1 MKKAMLGFIAMA
13 MSLLATTANAG
24 DIRSIDP
31 CDQYGYVID
40 SGSMAQSYT
49 AGQTA
54 YFRIRLENTNSRE
67 CWEKGL
73 TNPWRFEYTGIGVDS
88 SLEWTINPPKVGVYV
103 SGQLRGATIVSALP
117 PADKGWYTDI
127 LCAYTVRP
135 GDLALPMT
143 LANNA
148 GKEVGDGSESTYYLD
163 TIPRSSSWRLI
174 SYERQSS
181 DDWNTVVATNVCT
194 FKYGKLDFG
203 GNTTAY
209 SQELS
214 ECTTDYSLKQAGLY
228 IKSID
233 FTSAE
238 YSVAQGRTERVTV
251 GIIGGVNTNGNG
263 TVYAMIK
270 KGGAVALA
278 EDSVEDI
285 TVAEDPNGDTDVAY
299 QVAKITIPSGED
311 VDSFTFKVEGV
322 TQDDE
327 STVYLSTTKSFVY
340 GDSDDLVTN
349 FVTAVVKC
357 VEPPPPYIAVTLD
370 GAASKTISS
379 TPDYKDYAVK
389 LTVTLSEPHTSDVT
403 VDVVPSM
410 ISGIATDP
418 LGKYIGMST
427 YSENSFLDKVT
438 NVTFTAAEMAGGTL
452 SKDLYVYVLG
462 ADDQTDGVGKGIIF
476 KAANVAIFNNK
487 NISAILYIKKS
498 VPQIL
503 YPTENYSYNGLAGG
517 VSSTFSIKIS
527 DDYTNMQS
535 PFTVEWLKTGSGT
548 PQTINDVTVNSDGEA
563 LLSIRYNAGEYTTR
577 FRVKNASGVWSDYR
591 TISVQVNPAKQV
603 SAVVEDPDDSGEYN
617 ETEEELTVRFNLTE
631 AYEDST
637 LYAFLV
643 PMDAAS
649 SNLVVCKAFN
659 TGVAIRSGDT
669 ESTGTAKIQL
679 LDGTEDTLPLTY
691 SIALRTA
698 KTWDAGETIGT
709 YESKDLEIYINNVP
723 PAVAAVNMSG
733 SAPVTVN
740 GGKFGGKASMG
751 LNKIFTLDV
760 EDVEADLEA
769 PVTSVWTFSDPNGN
783 AMTRTVVAPLDD
795 ISLTNVFE
803 VAGVY
808 TCTVKLQDKDMGK
821 KKYGEEFTFLVEV
834 LNTPS
839 LSIVFPNSNTYNET
853 DADKGLSYFYVD
865 LSTPATK
872 EIEVD
877 IQCTKMGANGE
888 LNITTTRVAYR
899 PGQVRQQVI
908 IDELDGTA
916 DSASFKGGFSVTA
929 KVITETTNEDGIA
942 YKAVYL
948 PVTEKMYVANEPP
961 VIVQPFDT
969 GATNDAPI
977 NVDIPLKWKIADVD
991 FDLNE
996 NLTITW
1002 ITSEGDM
1009 FETNGTDV
1017 AEGVF
1022 TTKFKSGGDKTITLT
1037 VMDKDGGSSR
1047 ITLYYKVAASKQV
1060 YVYPMGPYDG
1070 GLTALSRRYAS
1081 AAGIG
1086 EGRAWSSGSWD
1097 TEAFAHTYT
1106 YGATIVS
1113 TKISAE
1119 GYANGEADPNIDSSG
1134 RKLQPGSGT
1143 PYVYTDYMNRDS
1155 FFYAWVIAS
1164 KGGED
1169 DKSNSYTASP
1179 LIAPV
1184 SPKAKSK
1191 TRDYQLSLPT
1201 KLEGEDKSN
1210 PMYLDSF
1217 IEAYFAKELYA
1228 ADNMGDMNADG
1239 IPDYFATLYWSLPTG
1254 ESKTIPEALTG
1265 QSISGSKG
1273 DEEGEGETATASDLA
1288 NIATYNDD
1296 LDFIPA
1302 AWTSANPLKPTNCG
1316 PGLPFTALREIR
1328 GFGMGLNE
1336 PGVSDYELTEAETLA
1351 LYAAY
1356 AVAKGESATDY
1367 SVATDWAKSV
1377 GWTPESINPLS
1388 GARLNP
1394 LNPDTDGDGL
1404 GDAWEYYFWYYAKI
1418 GAVVNGVWGQL
1429 EGRRYD
1435 SASPSMSTRIS
1446 PEEIAA
1452 AFNPHLVR
1460 ETEGVWGI
1468 DFDNDGL
1475 SDLEEFALGTNPC
1488 DWDTDGD
1495 GASDLYE
1502 VMSGL
1507 DPVSAEVD
1515 LNPDCDFMARCEY
1528 VEDTFTLYT
1537 FADGR
1542 TFALPTST
1550 SSSIAPVEPAS
1561 TSSFYKVEI
1570 AAGAETAVY
1579 WTEAKP
1585 VTYTVDGTEYL
1596 AAGVDAF
1603 ETLDVAGVAY
1613 LGEKAFLAAG
1623 AQIVSVGAAEEP
1635 VAEAVLPEGG
1645 FSWTDPGT
1653 LEKASTA
1660 KALEVFNYAGDG
1672 ITYVPCTSNV
1682 TGYVD
1687 IPLDQAV
1694 VKVQSE
1700 AKITLMHDQV
1710 FTQYGFDPR
1719 VAWNIDA
1726 YGFLDNRWRA
1736 QNSENAGEMGVAGT
1750 PTNTV
1755 AFTSADEYLLMQY
1768 RAKVH
1773 ADKYAG
1779 LPAAPSVSALAACT
1793 TFPNLPLDFVRG
1805 LEYSYAPFVSSNVT
1819 YSAYWDSLTKNR
1831 TIHGADTDGDGVPD
1845 GWELY
1850 VGSDANLDDAAR
1862 YFDTDTLNLAE
1873 EYAGVDSCNA
1883 YTNRFDK
1890 SGNLVYPEVDTVT
1903 KNHPGKNGGWWNK
1916 FFPTN
1921 PFSEDTDGDGL
1932 LDNAERDP
1940 HSGSFPVGRN
1950 SYSASLTFIY
1960 GDNNEK
1966 YSNDGTT
1973 KCFRGGGLNPCTVDT
1988 DCDLLPDP
1996 WEYEFAGIVFENG
2009 SFKVSL
2015 SDSDF
2020 ATLVQADAH
2029 QNGLDTNS
2037 VAQIRGGMDGT
2048 FKGDADYDFDHDGL
2062 INCQEYLVQSLRH
2075 LRYDDSKTPLMGIH
2089 PDSKKFVCFIP
2100 FSAWDGNA
2108 FHKQCLKAGFTGL
2121 SAWQFRELG
2130 YFALPPHSWDPIALN
2145 SAGLGSCANY
2155 DHSEGAGYRVMLR
2168 PVIEIPLMGPKQA
2181 TGYAS
2186 TDPRCWDTDND
2197 GMDDYYEIFHGLNPL
2212 LGSAADPTS
2221 RTEQG
2226 NYNFQMY
2233 DVVARIYGGTI
2244 NAWCNAWT
2252 GYGDTQPAFDAI
2264 QRPWMIGTME
2274 CDADGDGLR
2283 NDEES
2288 LKVNLAKPQNTHT
2301 DPTPLWM
2308 TDSTSKRFA
2317 SFTSQYYG
2325 PDPYLS
2331 EVPTYN
2337 ELNSYPDIFCYP
2349 WKDLNSNTRVNAPGS
2364 GGINR
2369 SWMFSFEENEGYDT
2383 DHDFKSD
2390 SVELVRK
2397 VEPTSDPLNFSDPNR
2412 RQALYLPGQDS
2423 AAVSYNSESRRSIG
2437 TEPDLLKQFTV
2448 ECWVYPE
2455 EAQADKVIIER
2466 VCVYGASTLSN
2477 NQTYV
2482 RANFRIGI
2490 DAEGHVYGEYEGT
2503 TKDSGCI
2510 HLTGQKLELA
2520 KWTHVAFTYN
2530 GYTAALYMNGDMAP
2544 VASVNGAGLIPANGI
2559 DGILQESGTSVMP
2572 YTGYRALP
2580 CANII
2585 GARALTA
2592 RAVSVSPGTTWNGD
2606 FCSNSFYKGWIDE
2619 VRVWDGARTPTQIH
2633 DNYLKRY
2640 TLDDVSAQRDTVYKA
2655 WRNGATRADN
2665 DPATALPAEL
2675 LLHYNFASI
2684 PGGIAEEN
2692 VIKAPAGFQAAVL
2705 DNVRKTNSK
2714 DLDSALNVGWW
2725 DDLAVKSTVYD
2736 NYAIVP
2742 WIENTVAHLPLMDGS
2757 SVDSQYWNAY
2767 AAGLI
2772 SAESIGKADGY
2783 TYPNSANP
2791 YSSYV
2796 YRFERVHHL
2805 NNLASAWTLG
2815 SYDGTGT
2822 ISGDPRY
2829 DSYMFQLRSDF
2840 VGTSDLI
2847 PLGGAFAKRGL
2858 SATEAIEFW
2867 DGQGAMDA
2875 WTLTSSGS
2883 GAVDSDG
2890 DGIPNWADKDNAKP
2904 ATEDEIRDYLSALA
2918 AGRLPDG
2925 TTNSSYKADA
2935 DVNNDGLLDWW
2946 QQLYDLKGSAK
2957 SDTDKDGLADFAEY
2971 LVSKFSPDH
2980 VINPNL
2986 AKTNGKMFDYFLKWG
3001 DLYLGEMF
3009 ADHDFMEDEW
3019 ENRFAGSVTSS
3030 AIYDPHADPDGD
3042 GWSNYAECRAGTLP
3056 DRTATI
3062 TAEGQQVP
3070 DYPEPMISV
3079 KAFCK
3084 NAAQL
3089 SAPVVVMAYSDAGLS
3104 TADATWNIP
3113 GSDESM
3119 VYERVVGVNPGVKTR
3134 YVLGPSI
3141 VVPGSVQ
3148 VYSRDPA
3155 ELDVVDGRGTWM
3167 GPANAPWR
3175 EIMREEPITGNNYMA
3190 NISASE
3196 VVGTVEYRTGVVD
3209 IDFAALP
3216 KYRYDM
3222 LDSYTFYAPAT
3233 NTYIRS
3239 NLAQSYVKIT
3249 WESKRLADESKWEFA
3264 LSRATAGHI
3273 REGLNTFV
3281 AFADID
3287 GNGAYTVGEPLG
3299 IARNVDV
3306 KWNSASFEIELTY
3319 DGSKRAAI
3327 GISSDAPEAV
3337 RNAHLTVKRFLVN
3350 GLDSSGYGQ
3359 ILNPIIIEREIGNRT
3374 YIHEGDLLEA
3384 ADFDIDWSKFPN
3396 DVLNSSMV
3404 TGSKMNVTTV
3414 VYRATVSM
3422 KSASGNEVFSENHDF
3437 KRVFTPSQL
3446 VASPCDGYAVNYGAR
3461 PVFRWERDARTSRY
3475 DWDTFTAF
3483 SILVTATNGSK
3494 AVEIWN
3500 SGVQQMPAALPSGTF
3515 EWQAPLYVNDI
3526 MANGSKFANASNYY
3540 WQIALHNSKYQVPL
3554 TLANVNAKKVSASA
3568 PRKFRMNVYGAGENA
3583 SGYGSIDACVKYFG
3597 PATNT
3602 AIVRVEAYTTPD
3614 FSGLPAGRAY
3624 TTDHVSMSDGS
3635 HFTNKVSIIGLE
3647 TGTYYVLAYIDSDN
3661 DGKRSDWESW
3671 GYVCPRGDIV
3681 TGSMFAPKAID
3692 VVGNAKSE
3700 TTVFIEDTDVDQDT
3714 LPDVHEY
3721 DTAKSKT
3728 GNFLQEKG
3736 VPENGSNSY
3745 IAVNPELDQVI
3756 GNLIRSGST
3765 PAMLSAGSGM
3775 MSMNLASLALGVP
3788 TLENSIEGTTLAIK
3802 SIALDGDNVNLAVG
3816 AAADEPAKGTVFV
3829 SDGKVTATI
3838 RVWHTE
3844 SLEGS
3849 WDYKDHEIV
3858 FAIEEGKVSDTL
3870 TFSLSELGLNSSKGF
3885 FKVEVK

>member
-1 MKKAMLGFIAMA
+1 MKKAMLGFIATA
-13 MSLLATTANAG
+13 MSLMAITVQAG
-24 DIRSIDP
+24 SIRSIDP

-40 SGSMAQSYT
+40 SGSMAQPYT

-54 YFRIRLENTNSRE
+54 YFRIRLENMNSRE
-67 CWEKGL
+67 SWETKDSTTKL
-73 TNPWRFEYTGIGVDS
+73 SNPWRFQYTGIGVDS
-88 SLEWTINPPKVGVYV
+88 ALEWAITPPKVGVYV
-103 SGQLRGATIVSALP
+103 SGQLRGATIVPAP

-127 LCAYTVRP
+127 LCSYTVRP

-143 LANNA
+143 LANQS
-148 GKEVGDGSESTYYLD
+148 GKEMGDGSDAEYYLD
-163 TIPRSSSWRLI
+163 TIPRSGAWKLVAYGRKGVSEW
-174 SYERQSS
+174 
-181 DDWNTVVATNVCT
+181 DTVTSTNICS
-194 FKYGKLDFG
+194 FKYGESSFF
-203 GNTTAY
+203 NSSA
-209 SQELS
+209 SAAS
-214 ECTTDYSLKQAGLY
+214 EMNDWTTDYALKQAGLY
-228 IKSID
+228 LKSVD
-233 FTSAE
+233 FTAPE
-238 YSVAQGRTERVTV
+238 YSVAQGRTEKVTV
-251 GIIGGVNTNGNG
+251 GIVGGVNTNGNG
-263 TVYAMIK
+263 TVYAMVK
-270 KGGAVALA
+270 DGDAVALA
-278 EDSVEDI
+278 EDSVELV
-285 TVAEDPNGDTDVAY
+285 TVPEDPNGNKDVAY
-299 QVAKITIPSGED
+299 QIAKVTIPSGAD
-311 VDSFTFKVEGV
+311 VDTFSFKVKGV
-322 TQDDE
+322 TQGDE
-327 STVYLSTTKSFVY
+327 STVYLSTTKSFTY
-340 GDSDDLVTN
+340 GGSKDLVTN

-357 VEPPPPYIAVTLD
+357 VAPPPPYIAVTLD
-370 GAASKTISS
+370 GAASKSITSS
-379 TPDYKDYAVK
+379 PNYTDYAAK
-389 LTVTLSEPHTSDVT
+389 LTVTLSEAHTSDVT
-403 VDVVPSM
+403 VNVTPSM
-410 ISGIATDP
+410 ISNNGTDP
-418 LGKYIGMST
+418 LGKYVGMST
-427 YSENSFLDKVT
+427 YSENGFLEKVT

-462 ADDQTDGVGKGIIF
+462 ADDQTDGIGKGIIF
-476 KAANVAIFNNK
+476 KAANVAIYNNE
-487 NISAILYIKKS
+487 NVSAILYIKKS
-498 VPQIL
+498 TPQIL
-503 YPTENYSYNGLAGG
+503 YPTESQSYSGLAGG
-517 VSSTFSIKIS
+517 VSSSFTIKIS

-535 PFTVEWLKTGSGT
+535 PFTVEWLKTGSGS
-548 PQTINDVTVNSDGEA
+548 PQTISNVEVNSDGEA
-563 LLSIRYNAGEYTTR
+563 TVAIRYNAGDYTTR
-577 FRVKNASGVWSDYR
+577 FRVKNASEVWSDYR
-591 TISVQVNPAKQV
+591 TITVQVNPAKQV

-617 ETEEELTVRFNLTE
+617 ETEEELTVRFQLTE
-631 AYEDST
+631 AYDEDST

-659 TGVAIRSGDT
+659 TGIAIKSGDV
-669 ESTGTAKIQL
+669 ESTATAKIQL
-679 LDGTEDTLPLTY
+679 LDGTDETLPLTY
-691 SIALRTA
+691 SIVLRTA
-698 KTWDAGETIGT
+698 KTWNAGETIGT

-723 PAVAAVNMSG
+723 PAVVAVNMSG
-733 SAPVTVN
+733 SAPVTQN
-740 GGKFGGKASMG
+740 GGKFAGKASMG

-760 EDVEADLEA
+760 EDVEADLTNE
-769 PVTSVWTFSDPNGN
+769 VTSVWTFSDPNGN
-783 AMTRTVVAPLDD
+783 AMPHTVVAPLDE

-808 TCTVKLQDKDMGK
+808 TCTVKLQDKDMSK
-821 KKYGEEFTFLVEV
+821 KKYGEVFTFQVEV

-839 LSIVFPNSNTYNET
+839 LSIEFPNSNTFNET
-853 DADKGLSYFYVD
+853 DADKGLSYFNID
-865 LSTPATK
+865 LSIPATK
-872 EIEVD
+872 AIEVEIE
-877 IQCTKMGANGE
+877 CTKMGANGV
-888 LNITTTRVAYR
+888 LNISTNRASFR
-899 PGQVRQQVI
+899 PGQVRQQII

-942 YKAVYL
+942 YKDVYL
-948 PVTEKMYVANEPP
+948 PATAKMYVANEAP

-977 NVDIPLKWKIADVD
+977 NVEIPLKWKIADVD
-991 FDLNE
+991 SDLNE
-996 NLTITW
+996 NLTISW

-1022 TTKFKSGGDKTITLT
+1022 TTKFKSGGDKTVTLT
-1037 VMDKDGGSSR
+1037 VMDKDGGTSN

-1070 GLTALSRRYAS
+1070 GLTALSRKYAS

-1086 EGRAWSSGSWD
+1086 EGRAWSETGSRETD
-1097 TEAFAHTYT
+1097 AFAHTYT

-1113 TKISAE
+1113 AKIRAE
-1119 GYANGEADPNIDSSG
+1119 GYKSGYSTSEDKWTPITKEGEVWPREGADAYEYNE
-1134 RKLQPGSGT
+1134 L
-1143 PYVYTDYMNRDS
+1143 RDS

-1164 KGGED
+1164 KGGEEE
-1169 DKSNSYTASP
+1169 KSNSYTASP
-1179 LIAPV
+1179 LISPV

-1191 TRDYQLSLPT
+1191 IRDYQLSLPT

-1239 IPDYFATLYWSLPTG
+1239 IPDYFATLYWSMPTG

-1265 QSISGSKG
+1265 QAIAGSEGGKE
-1273 DEEGEGETATASDLA
+1273 DGEGESATASDLA

-1296 LDFIPA
+1296 LDFIPVS
-1302 AWTSANPLKPTNCG
+1302 WTSANPLKPTNCG

-1328 GFGMGLNE
+1328 GFGTGLNE
-1336 PGVSDYELTEAETLA
+1336 PTVSDYELTEAETSA

-1356 AVAKGESATDY
+1356 ALDKGEAAADYAAATNWATSAR
-1367 SVATDWAKSV
+1367 
-1377 GWTPESINPLS
+1377 WTPESIHPLS

-1404 GDAWEYYFWYYAKI
+1404 GDAWEYYFWYYAKV
-1418 GAVVNGVWGQL
+1418 GAIVGGKWGQL

-1435 SASPSMSTRIS
+1435 AASPTMSTRIS

-1452 AFNPHLVR
+1452 TFNPHLVR
-1460 ETEGVWGI
+1460 ETEAQWGV

-1475 SDLEEFALGTNPC
+1475 SDLEEFVLGTNPC

-1507 DPVSAEVD
+1507 DPVDSSDGA

-1528 VEDTFTLYT
+1528 AEDTFTLYT

-1542 TFALPTST
+1542 TFALPTAT
-1550 SSSIAPVEPAS
+1550 SSSIVPAEPAT
-1561 TSSFYKVEI
+1561 TSNFIKVEV
-1570 AAGAETAVY
+1570 AVGAETAVY
-1579 WTEAKP
+1579 WTEGKP
-1585 VTYTVDGTEYL
+1585 ATYTLNGAEYL

-1603 ETLDVAGVAY
+1603 ATLDVAGVAY
-1613 LGEKAFLAAG
+1613 RGEKTVLAAG
-1623 AQIVSVGAAEEP
+1623 TPIASVGAAEEP
-1635 VAEAVLPEGG
+1635 VVDAVLPKGG
-1645 FSWTDPGT
+1645 ISWTDPGT
-1653 LEKASTA
+1653 LEAASTT
-1660 KALEVFNYAGDG
+1660 KALEVFNYGGDG
-1672 ITYVPCTSNV
+1672 VTFVPCTTNV
-1682 TGYVD
+1682 STYVD
-1687 IPLDQAV
+1687 LPLDQAV

-1700 AKITLMHDQV
+1700 AKITLIHDQV
-1710 FTQYGFDPR
+1710 YVQYGFDPR
-1719 VAWNIDA
+1719 VAWNIDK

-1736 QNSENAGEMGVAGT
+1736 QDSENAGDMGDAGT

-1755 AFTSADEYLLMQY
+1755 AFTSADEYLVMQY

-1773 ADKYAG
+1773 GDEYAALPVAPTVLDLSAD
-1779 LPAAPSVSALAACT
+1779 T
-1793 TFPNLPLDFVRG
+1793 TFPNLPLDFIADQETASDAGANTNAAFVAQFTK
-1805 LEYSYAPFVSSNVT
+1805 YSPV
-1819 YSAYWDSLTKNR
+1819 
-1831 TIHGADTDGDGVPD
+1831 HGADTDEDGIPD

-1850 VGSDANLDDAAR
+1850 VTSNPNFDDAGR
-1862 YFDTDTLNLAE
+1862 YLDEDKLNLAQ

-1883 YTNRFDK
+1883 YTNRFNAK
-1890 SGNLVYPEVDTVT
+1890 GELIYPEVYSITV
-1903 KNHPGKNGGWWNK
+1903 NHPGKNGGWWNK

-1921 PFSEDTDGDGL
+1921 PLEKDTDGDGL
-1932 LDNAERDP
+1932 QDHEERDS
-1940 HSGSFPVGRN
+1940 HSGSLPVGRN
-1950 SYSASLTFIY
+1950 GYSTSFTFIY
-1960 GDNNEK
+1960 GDNAEK
-1966 YSNDGTT
+1966 YAMDGTT

-1988 DCDLLPDP
+1988 DCDLLPDA
-1996 WEYEFAGIVFENG
+1996 WEYQFAGIVYENG
-2009 SFKVSL
+2009 KFKASL

-2020 ATLVQADAH
+2020 ATLVQSDAH

-2062 INCQEYLVQSLRH
+2062 LNCQEYLVQSLRH
-2075 LRYDDSKTPLMGIH
+2075 LRYDDSKTPLMGVD
-2089 PDSKKFVCFIP
+2089 PGSKRFVRFLP

-2108 FHKQCLKAGFTGL
+2108 FHKKCNESGFTGL
-2121 SAWQFRELG
+2121 AAWQFRELG
-2130 YFALPPHSWDPIALN
+2130 YFALPPHSWDQIALN
-2145 SAGLGSCANY
+2145 KAGHSNCKNY
-2155 DHSEGAGYRVMLR
+2155 EHSEGTGYRVMLR

-2221 RTEQG
+2221 RNEQG

-2233 DVVARIYGGTI
+2233 DVVAGIYGGVI

-2288 LKVNLAKPQNTHT
+2288 LKVNLAKPANSHT

-2331 EVPTYN
+2331 ETPSYN

-2397 VEPTSDPLNFSDPNR
+2397 VEPTSDPLNFSDPSR
-2412 RQALYLPGQDS
+2412 RQALYLPGDAS

-2455 EAQADKVIIER
+2455 EAQADRVIIER

-2490 DAEGHVYGEYEGT
+2490 DAEGRAYGEYEGST
-2503 TKDSGCI
+2503 VDSGCI
-2510 HLTGQKLELA
+2510 HLTGQKLPA
-2520 KWTHVAFTYN
+2520 GKWTHLAFTYN
-2530 GYTAALYMNGDMAP
+2530 GYTAALYMNGEMAP
-2544 VASVNGAGLIPANGI
+2544 VASINGAGLIPANGI
-2559 DGILQESGTSVMP
+2559 DGILQESGTSVLP

-2580 CANII
+2580 CANIV
-2585 GARALTA
+2585 GARALTPA
-2592 RAVSVSPGTTWNGD
+2592 AVNVTPETTWEAFG
-2606 FCSNSFYKGWIDE
+2606 SFYKGWIDE

-2633 DNYLKRY
+2633 DDYLKRY
-2640 TLDDVSAQRDTVYKA
+2640 SFEQVSAQRDTVYKA
-2655 WRNGATRADN
+2655 WRNGATRADH

-2783 TYPNSANP
+2783 SYPNSANP

-2805 NNLASAWTLG
+2805 NNLASAWTL
-2815 SYDGTGT
+2815 SSPDGAGT

-2847 PLGGAFAKRGL
+2847 PLGGAFAKRGE
-2858 SATEAIEFW
+2858 TFW

-2875 WTLTSSGS
+2875 WTLTSDGS
-2883 GAVDSDG
+2883 GVVDSDG
-2890 DGIPNWADKDNAKP
+2890 DGIPDWAEKLGYTTAEK
-2904 ATEDEIRDYLSALA
+2904 YLKALA
-2918 AGRLPDG
+2918 EGLIPVQGFEVKNGAFADV
-2925 TTNSSYKADA
+2925 ADA
-2935 DVNNDGLLDWW
+2935 NNDGLRDWW
-2946 QQLYDLKGSAK
+2946 QKLYDLKDNAK

-2971 LVSKFSPDH
+2971 LVGEVFDVTNVSP
-2980 VINPNL
+2980 VI
-2986 AKTNGKMFDYFLKWG
+2986 AKTDGVMLDYFIKWG

-3019 ENRFAGSVTSS
+3019 ENRFAGSITSS
-3030 AIYDPHADPDGD
+3030 AVYDPHTDADGD

-3089 SAPVVVMAYSDAGLS
+3089 SAPVVVMAYSDDSLS
-3104 TADATWNIP
+3104 SADATWNIP
-3113 GSDESM
+3113 GSEESM

-3167 GPANAPWR
+3167 GPADAPWR

-3319 DGSKRAAI
+3319 DESTRAAI

-3337 RNAHLTVKRFLVN
+3337 RNARLIVNRSLVN
-3350 GLDSSGYGQ
+3350 GKPSTSSGGIQ
-3359 ILNPIIIEREIGNRT
+3359 NPVIIEREIGSRT
-3374 YIHEGDLLEA
+3374 YIHEGDLLKA
-3384 ADFDIDWSKFPN
+3384 ADFDIDWSNFTR
-3396 DVLNSSMV
+3396 DVLNSKMV
-3404 TGSKMNVTTV
+3404 TGANMNVTSV
-3414 VYRATVSM
+3414 VYRVDVSM
-3422 KSASGNEVFSENHDF
+3422 KSASGEEVVSESHDI
-3437 KRVFTPSQL
+3437 KRAFTTKQL
-3446 VASPCDGYAVNYGAR
+3446 VATPCNAYAVNYGAR
-3461 PVFRWERDARTSRY
+3461 PVFRWKNSASGVSSQ

-3500 SGVQQMPAALPSGTF
+3500 SGVQQMPPALPSGEF
-3515 EWQAPLYVNDI
+3515 EWKAPLYVNDI
-3526 MANGSKFANASNYY
+3526 MANGSEFANTSNYY
-3540 WQIALHNSKYQVPL
+3540 WQVALHNSKYQVPVSL
-3554 TLANVNAKKVSASA
+3554 KNITDKKVLASV
-3568 PRKFRMNVYGAGENA
+3568 PQKFRMNVYGAGENA
-3583 SGYGSIDACVKYFG
+3583 TGYGVIDACVKYFG
-3597 PATNT
+3597 PAANT
-3602 AIVRVEAYTTPD
+3602 AVVRVEAYTTPD
-3614 FSGLPAGRAY
+3614 FSGLPAGRGY
-3624 TTDHVSMSDGS
+3624 TTNYEALSDTS
-3635 HFTNKVSIIGLE
+3635 FTDKVSLIGLE
-3647 TGTYYVLAYIDSDN
+3647 AGTYYVLAYIDSDN
-3661 DGKRSDWESW
+3661 DGKRSNWESW

-3681 TGSMFAPKAID
+3681 TGSMFAPQAITVSANVKSD
-3692 VVGNAKSE
+3692 VV
-3700 TTVFIEDTDVDQDT
+3700 VFIEDTDIDQDT
-3714 LPDVHEY
+3714 LPDVYEY
-3721 DTAKSKT
+3721 DTAKKQS
-3728 GNFLQEKG
+3728 GDFLQEKG
-3736 VPENGSNSY
+3736 TPENGNNSY
-3745 IAVNPELDQVI
+3745 ISINPELDSLI
-3756 GNLIRSGST
+3756 RNLINAGST
-3765 PAMLSAGSGM
+3765 PSMLSAGAGM
-3775 MSMNLASLALGVP
+3775 MSMNLASLALGMP
-3788 TLENSIEGTTLAIK
+3788 TLENSVEEGTLAIK
-3802 SIALDGDNVNLAVG
+3802 SIALDGDNVNLTVG

-3829 SDGKVTATI
+3829 SDGKVTVTI
-3838 RVWHTE
+3838 VVSYADALGGTWNSTE
-3844 SLEGS
+3844 LTKTFEIEDGS
-3849 WDYKDHEIV
+3849 VADI
-3858 FAIEEGKVSDTL
+3858 L
-3870 TFSLSELGLNSSKGF
+3870 TFSLSELGLDSSKGF
-3885 FKVEVK
+3885 FKVELK

>member
-1 MKKAMLGFIAMA
+1 MKKAMLGFIASA
-13 MSLLATTANAG
+13 MSLLATTAQAG

-40 SGSMAQSYT
+40 NGSMAQPYT

-54 YFRIRLENTNSRE
+54 YFRIRLENMNSRE
-67 CWEKGL
+67 SWETKDTSKL
-73 TNPWRFEYTGIGVDS
+73 SNPWRFQYTGIGVDS
-88 SLEWTINPPKVGVYV
+88 ALEWAINPPKVGVYV
-103 SGQLRGATIVSALP
+103 SGQLRGATVVSVVP
-117 PADKGWYTDI
+117 PADKAWYTDI
-127 LCAYTVRP
+127 LCSYTVRP

-143 LANNA
+143 LANQA
-148 GKEVGDGSESTYYLD
+148 GKEMGDGSASEYYLD
-163 TIPRSSSWRLI
+163 TIPRSGAWRLMA
-174 SYERQSS
+174 YERESAS
-181 DDWNTVVATNVCT
+181 TWDTVVATNTCT
-194 FKYGKLDFG
+194 FKYGETQFF
-203 GNTTAY
+203 NANA
-209 SQELS
+209 SAAS
-214 ECTTDYSLKQAGLY
+214 EMTEWTTDYALKQAGLY
-228 IKSID
+228 VKSVD
-233 FTSAE
+233 FTASE
-238 YSVAQGRTERVTV
+238 YSVGQGRTEKVNI
-251 GIIGGVNTNGNG
+251 GIVGGVNTNGNG

-270 KGGAVALA
+270 DGDAVALA
-278 EDSVEDI
+278 EDSVEVV

-299 QVAKITIPSGED
+299 QVAKVTIPSGED
-311 VDSFTFKVEGV
+311 VDSFSFKVRGV
-322 TQDDE
+322 TQGAE
-327 STVYLSTTKSFVY
+327 SIVYLSTTKSFAY
-340 GDSDDLVTN
+340 GDSHDLVTN

-357 VEPPPPYIAVTLD
+357 VEPPPPYIAVTLN
-370 GAASKTISS
+370 GEASKSITSVPNY
-379 TPDYKDYAVK
+379 TDYAAK
-389 LTVTLSEPHTSDVT
+389 LTVTLSEAHTSDVT
-403 VDVVPSM
+403 VDVTPTMV
-410 ISGIATDP
+410 SGNGADP

-427 YSENSFLDKVT
+427 YSENGFLEKVT
-438 NVTFTAAEMAGGTL
+438 TVTFSAAEMAGGML

-476 KAANVAIFNNK
+476 KAANVAIFNNE
-487 NISAILYIKKS
+487 NVSAILYIKKS

-548 PQTINDVTVNSDGEA
+548 PQTISDVRVNSDGEA
-563 LLSIRYNAGEYTTR
+563 ALSIRYNAGEYTTR
-577 FRVKNASGVWSDYR
+577 FRVKNAAGVWSDYR

-603 SAVVEDPDDSGEYN
+603 SAVVEDPNDSGEYN
-617 ETEEELTVRFNLTE
+617 ETEEELTVRFKLTE

-643 PMDAAS
+643 PMDTVS
-649 SNLVVCKAFN
+649 SNLVVCKAFD
-659 TGVAIRSGDT
+659 TGIAIRSGDT

-679 LDGTEDTLPLTY
+679 LDGTDETLPLTY

-783 AMTRTVVAPLDD
+783 AMTHTVVAPLDD

-821 KKYGEEFTFLVEV
+821 KKYGEVFTFLVEV

-877 IQCTKMGANGE
+877 IQCTKVGATGV
-888 LNITTTRVAYR
+888 LNITTTRVSYR

-929 KVITETTNEDGIA
+929 KVITEATNEDGIA

-948 PVTEKMYVANEPP
+948 PATEKMYVANEAP

-991 FDLNE
+991 FDLND
-996 NLTITW
+996 NLSITW

-1022 TTKFKSGGDKTITLT
+1022 TTKFKSGGDKTVTLT
-1037 VMDKDGGSSR
+1037 VMDKDGGSNR

-1119 GYANGEADPNIDSSG
+1119 GYANGEADPNINQSG
-1134 RKLQPGSGT
+1134 RKIQPGSGT

-1217 IEAYFAKELYA
+1217 IEAYFAKELYP

-1239 IPDYFATLYWSLPTG
+1239 IPDYFATLYWSMPTG

-1265 QSISGSKG
+1265 QAIAGSEGGKE
-1273 DEEGEGETATASDLA
+1273 DGEGESATASDLA

-1302 AWTSANPLKPTNCG
+1302 SWTSANPLKPTNCG

-1336 PGVSDYELTEAETLA
+1336 PGVSDYELTEAETSA

-1356 AVAKGESATDY
+1356 ALANGASAADY
-1367 SVATDWAKSV
+1367 AAATNWAASVR
-1377 GWTPESINPLS
+1377 WTPESVNPLS

-1404 GDAWEYYFWYYAKI
+1404 GDAWEYYFWYYAKV

-1435 SASPSMSTRIS
+1435 AASPTMSVRIS

-1460 ETEGVWGI
+1460 ETEGQWGV

-1507 DPVSAEVD
+1507 DPVAAD
-1515 LNPDCDFMARCEY
+1515 GALNPDCDFMARCEY
-1528 VEDTFTLYT
+1528 AEDTFTLFT
-1537 FADGR
+1537 FANGKV
-1542 TFALPTST
+1542 FALPTAT
-1550 SSSIAPVEPAS
+1550 VAPIAFDAPAS
-1561 TSSFYKVEI
+1561 TSKFYKVEV
-1570 AAGAETAVY
+1570 AAGEETSIYWAES
-1579 WTEAKP
+1579 KP
-1585 VTYTVDGTEYL
+1585 VAYTLDGVEYL

-1603 ETLDVAGVAY
+1603 ATLAIENVAY
-1613 LGEKAFLAAG
+1613 RGEKTILAAG
-1623 AQIVSVGAAEEP
+1623 TKVASIGADSEDVVDAIIAKEGISWIDP
-1635 VAEAVLPEGG
+1635 DTHEA
-1645 FSWTDPGT
+1645 
-1653 LEKASTA
+1653 ASTA
-1660 KALEVFNYAGDG
+1660 KALEVFNYGGDG
-1672 ITYVPCTSNV
+1672 VTFVPCTTNV
-1682 TGYVD
+1682 STYTD
-1687 IPLDQAV
+1687 LPLDQAV

-1700 AKITLMHDQV
+1700 VKITLIHDQV

-1719 VAWNIDA
+1719 VAWNIDK

-1736 QNSENAGEMGVAGT
+1736 QDSEGSGDMGDAGT

-1768 RAKVH
+1768 RAKAH
-1773 ADKYAG
+1773 AEKYEG
-1779 LPAAPSVSALAACT
+1779 LSVVPSISSLKALT
-1793 TFPNLPLDFVRG
+1793 TFPNLPLDFVRD
-1805 LEYSYAPFVSSNVT
+1805 LEYSYAPFVSSNET
-1819 YSAYWDSLTKNR
+1819 YVAYWEEFTKNR
-1831 TIHGADTDGDGVPD
+1831 TVHGADTDDDGVPD

-1850 VGSDANLDDAAR
+1850 VGSNANLDDAGR
-1862 YFDTDTLNLAE
+1862 YLDTDKLSLAQ

-1883 YTNRFDK
+1883 YSNRFDTA
-1890 SGNLVYPEVDTVT
+1890 GNLVYPEVATVT
-1903 KNHPGKNGGWWNK
+1903 RNHPGKNGGWWNK

-1921 PFSEDTDGDGL
+1921 PLSDDTDGDGL
-1932 LDNAERDP
+1932 KDHEERDSY
-1940 HSGSFPVGRN
+1940 SGSLPVGRN
-1950 SYSASLTFIY
+1950 RYSASFTFIY
-1960 GDNNEK
+1960 GDNAEK
-1966 YSNDGTT
+1966 YSMDGTT

-1996 WEYEFAGIVFENG
+1996 WEYQFAGIVFENG
-2009 SFKVSL
+2009 NFKVSL

-2048 FKGDADYDFDHDGL
+2048 FKADADYDFDHDGL
-2062 INCQEYLVQSLRH
+2062 VNCQEYLVQSLRH
-2075 LRYDDSKTPLMGIH
+2075 LRYDDSKTPLMGVD
-2089 PDSKKFVCFIP
+2089 PGSKKFVRFLQ

-2108 FHKQCLKAGFTGL
+2108 FHKKCNESGFTGL
-2121 SAWQFRELG
+2121 AAWQFRELG
-2130 YFALPPHSWDPIALN
+2130 YFALPPHSWDQIALN
-2145 SAGLGSCANY
+2145 KAGLSNCANY
-2155 DHSEGAGYRVMLR
+2155 EHSEGAGYRVMLR
-2168 PVIEIPLMGPKQA
+2168 PVIELPLIGPVPA
-2181 TGYAS
+2181 SGYAS

-2212 LGSAADPTS
+2212 LGSAGEPRA
-2221 RTEQG
+2221 RNEQG
-2226 NYNFQMY
+2226 IYNFQVY
-2233 DVVARIYGGTI
+2233 DVVGSIYGGAI

-2252 GYGDTQPAFDAI
+2252 GYDDVQPAFDAI

-2288 LKVNLAKPQNTHT
+2288 LKVNLAKPANSHT

-2331 EVPTYN
+2331 EVPTYS
-2337 ELNSYPDIFCYP
+2337 ELTSYPDLFWYP
-2349 WKDLNSNTRVNAPGS
+2349 WKDLNWRTVVNAPGS

-2397 VEPTSDPLNFSDPNR
+2397 VEPTSDPLNFSDPSR
-2412 RQALYLPGQDS
+2412 RQALYLPGDAS

-2455 EAQADKVIIER
+2455 EAQADRVIIER

-2490 DAEGHVYGEYEGT
+2490 DAEGRAYGEYEGST
-2503 TKDSGCI
+2503 VDSGRI
-2510 HLTGQKLELA
+2510 LLTGQELPA
-2520 KWTHVAFTYN
+2520 GKWSHIAFTYN

-2544 VASVNGAGLIPANGI
+2544 VASANGAGLIPANGI
-2559 DGILQESGTSVMP
+2559 DGILQESGTSVLP

-2580 CANII
+2580 CANIV
-2585 GARALTA
+2585 GARALTSA
-2592 RAVSVSPGTTWNGD
+2592 AVNVTPETTWGD
-2606 FCSNSFYKGWIDE
+2606 FGSFYKGWIDE

-2633 DNYLKRY
+2633 DDYLKRY
-2640 TLDDVSAQRDTVYKA
+2640 SFEQVSAQRDTVYKA
-2655 WRNGATRADN
+2655 WRNGATRADH

-2772 SAESIGKADGY
+2772 SAEYIGKTGGY
-2783 TYPNSANP
+2783 IYPNSANP

-2796 YRFERVHHL
+2796 YRFEKLHHL
-2805 NNLASAWTLG
+2805 NNLASAWTLSSPDG
-2815 SYDGTGT
+2815 SGT

-2847 PLGGAFAKRGL
+2847 PLGGAFAKRGE
-2858 SATEAIEFW
+2858 TFW

-2875 WTLTSSGS
+2875 WTLTSDGS
-2883 GAVDSDG
+2883 GVVDSDG
-2890 DGIPNWADKDNAKP
+2890 DGIPDWADSDNSKV
-2904 ATEDEIRDYLSALA
+2904 ATEDEKIAYLRDLA
-2918 AGRLPDG
+2918 AGLLPDG
-2925 TTNSSYKADA
+2925 TIKPKYEAKADA
-2935 DVNNDGLLDWW
+2935 NNDGLRDWW
-2946 QQLYDLKGSAK
+2946 QQLYDLKDNAK

-2971 LVSKFSPDH
+2971 LVSEIFEFGDISP
-2980 VINPNL
+2980 VL
-2986 AKTNGKMFDYFLKWG
+2986 AKSNAKEFDYFRKAG
-3001 DLYLGEMF
+3001 KLYLGELL
-3009 ADHDFMEDEW
+3009 ADHDFMEDHW
-3019 ENRFAGSVTSS
+3019 ENLYANSVTD
-3030 AIYDPHADPDGD
+3030 AAQYDPSLDSDGD

-3062 TAEGQQVP
+3062 TADGQQVP

-3079 KAFCK
+3079 KAYYK
-3084 NAAQL
+3084 NAVDI
-3089 SAPVVVMAYSDAGLS
+3089 SAPIIVKAYSSDSPRSAN
-3104 TADATWNIP
+3104 ATWNIP
-3113 GSDESM
+3113 GSEGTM
-3119 VYERVVGVNPGVKTR
+3119 TYERVLGTNPGVKSS
-3134 YVLGPSI
+3134 YVLGPSV

-3148 VYSRDPA
+3148 VYARDPS
-3155 ELDVVDGRGTWM
+3155 ELELKDGKRIWLNPGDAQWRIILKESPISGDNFKANIVAIDDVVGG
-3167 GPANAPWR
+3167 
-3175 EIMREEPITGNNYMA
+3175 
-3190 NISASE
+3190 
-3196 VVGTVEYRTGVVD
+3196 VEYRTGRME
-3209 IDFAALP
+3209 IDFASLP
-3216 KYRYDM
+3216 KYRYEITGNTK
-3222 LDSYTFYAPAT
+3222 LAEASKGAYTFYEPPT
-3233 NTYIRS
+3233 NTYLRT
-3239 NLAQSYVKIT
+3239 NLSQSYMKIC

-3264 LSRATAGHI
+3264 LSRATTGHI
-3273 REGLNTFV
+3273 REGKNTFV
-3281 AFADID
+3281 AFVDLNGD
-3287 GNGAYTVGEPLG
+3287 GKWNESEPMG
-3299 IARNVDV
+3299 VARNIDV
-3306 KWNSASFEIELTY
+3306 GWNGTEVEIEITNNGTRFNLDFGTDPNY
-3319 DGSKRAAI
+3319 VSR
-3327 GISSDAPEAV
+3327 ET
-3337 RNAHLTVKRFLVN
+3337 NVKLIRYMVN
-3350 GLDSSGYGQ
+3350 GKTENAYGK
-3359 ILNPIIIEREIGNRT
+3359 IANPLIHNFSIENRDVL
-3374 YIHEGDLLEA
+3374 HDGDFMKGVEL
-3384 ADFDIDWSKFPN
+3384 DIDWNTFGK
-3396 DVLNSSMV
+3396 DVLSSKMV
-3404 TGSKMNVTTV
+3404 VDSKMNVTSATYIVQVDSDRAIQSNRFV
-3414 VYRATVSM
+3414 VTRS
-3422 KSASGNEVFSENHDF
+3422 FSPTQVIAE
-3437 KRVFTPSQL
+3437 
-3446 VASPCDGYAVNYGAR
+3446 PCNTHSVNYGAR
-3461 PVFRWERDARTSRY
+3461 PVFKWTIPEAA
-3475 DWDTFTAF
+3475 DTFTAF
-3483 SILVTATNGSK
+3483 SIQVKNMNGK
-3494 AVEIWN
+3494 VVWN
-3500 SGVQQMPAALPSGTF
+3500 SGFKKMPARSLSGDY
-3515 EWQAPLYVNDI
+3515 EWTAPLYVNDL
-3526 MANGSKFANASNYY
+3526 ASAGNVFANTNNYT
-3540 WQIALHNSKYQVPL
+3540 WSVSLHNARYQAAAWSKPQ
-3554 TLANVNAKKVSASA
+3554 T
-3568 PRKFRMNVYGAGENA
+3568 FRMNAYDQSEVNPGNYGVLMA
-3583 SGYGSIDACVKYFG
+3583 SVKYFG
-3597 PATNT
+3597 PGAFD
-3602 AIVRVEAYTTPD
+3602 ADKSKLAGKIRVEAYTTPD
-3614 FSGLPAGRAY
+3614 FTGVPAARGFVSDVASVTNDSHVANVKFVGLDA
-3624 TTDHVSMSDGS
+3624 
-3635 HFTNKVSIIGLE
+3635 
-3647 TGTYYVLAYIDSDN
+3647 GTYYLCAFIDSDG

-3671 GYVCPRGDIV
+3671 GYACARGDIV
-3681 TGSMFAPKAID
+3681 SGSIFNPVA
-3692 VVGNAKSE
+3692 
-3700 TTVFIEDTDVDQDT
+3700 TTVGAGLVPVEVCYIEDTDVDQDC
-3714 LPDVHEY
+3714 LPDIYEY
-3721 DTAKSKT
+3721 DESSAQDKT
-3728 GNFLQEKG
+3728 NGTFLT
-3736 VPENGSNSY
+3736 VNDVAENHHNGY
-3745 IAVNPELDQVI
+3745 ITVNPNLQSAID
-3756 GNLIRSGST
+3756 NLIGAGNT
-3765 PAMLSAGSGM
+3765 VGLLSVGGGRVPMQLAALSLGM
-3775 MSMNLASLALGVP
+3775 P
-3788 TLENSIEGTTLAIK
+3788 TLENSVEEGTLAIK
-3802 SIALDGDNVNLAVG
+3802 SIALEGDNVNLTVG

-3829 SDGKVTATI
+3829 SDGKVTVTI
-3838 RVWHTE
+3838 VVSYTDTLGGKWDSTE
-3844 SLEGS
+3844 LTKTFEIEDGS
-3849 WDYKDHEIV
+3849 V
-3858 FAIEEGKVSDTL
+3858 ADTL
-3870 TFSLSELGLNSSKGF
+3870 TFSLEELGLDSSKGF
-3885 FKVEVK
+3885 FKVELK